1 MPQKSKLIILFF
13 ITAVFIFLTFQTF
26 SQISDSLKKEINT
39 LSNELKKD
47 PANIDKL
54 LKLAQRYGWAK
65 DEPKAIETY
74 EKVLELDPN
83 NLTAIKALKDFY
95 SWNDR
100 RSDSIRMM
108 ERIIKL
114 EPDSPDIIELKEK
127 LAYNYMWNDRQGDA
141 IVLFEEVVK
150 ADPSRAETR
159 KMLADLYSWNNRQA
173 EALKE
178 YLQII
183 DTIQVPKE
191 KVDIY
196 NKVADRY
203 YADQSYSR
211 ARDYYERILE
221 IDPENQDA
229 QLQLEAIEK
238 RLRPRIFTR
247 FDLYEAKGGY
257 ERWVQTIGFN
267 KLTENDYGLSGFYR
281 HYRRDEEGEDRYRYH
296 NWEFQISKPL
306 NDTLTGFAGFGIKYY
321 EPGDRVRPEFFLS
334 ALKSY
339 RAGRLR
345 SLTTYSKRVMDSSE
359 DDLGQHVDRH
369 SLAETIYWDI
379 NKRFSLS
386 STLIASYYTQ
396 GTTPNNNLGLEYYF
410 SPTLH
415 ILEEPRL
422 DFTYTYYKVF
432 HLRKDLSGGR
442 DYEYYSPRRLD
453 IHAATLYYRQD
464 LSDHWQ
470 FILSDTVDFLDGD
483 EFNHTMRNSGRAE
496 LAYKIN
502 EDNSI
507 RVRYIRSNQIK
518 NKTGA
523 DTNDDNYHRD
533 DRLTV
538 QLEHAF

>member
-1 MPQKSKLIILFF
+1 MPRKLNPAFLFIIGFALIFF
-13 ITAVFIFLTFQTF
+13 TFQTF
-26 SQISDSLKKEINT
+26 SQISASLKQEIVT
-39 LSNELKKD
+39 LNNEIKKD
-47 PANIDKL
+47 PNNIDKL

-65 DEPKAIETY
+65 DEQKAIQTY
-74 EKVLELDPN
+74 EKVLEIDPN

-100 RSDSIRMM
+100 RSDSIKMM
-108 ERIIKL
+108 ERLIEL
-114 EPDSPDIIELKEK
+114 EPDSQDIIDLKEK
-127 LAYNYMWNDRQGDA
+127 LAYNYMWNGREKDA
-141 IVLFEEVVK
+141 IVLFEEVVQ
-150 ADPSRAETR
+150 ADPSRAQTR
-159 KMLADLYSWNNRQA
+159 KILADLYSWNNRQA

-196 NKVADRY
+196 NKIADRY
-203 YADQSYSR
+203 YADQSYSQ

-221 IDPENQDA
+221 IDPANQDA

-238 RLRPRIFTR
+238 RLRPRLFTR

-257 ERWVQTIGFN
+257 ESWAQTIGFN

-281 HYRRDEEGEDRYRYH
+281 HYRREEEGEDRYQYH

-306 NDTLTGFAGFGIKYY
+306 SDTLTGFAGLGVKYY

-334 ALKSY
+334 GLKSY
-339 RAGRLR
+339 QGGKVR

-359 DDLGQHVDRH
+359 DVLGQHVDRH

-379 NKRFSLS
+379 NKRLSLS

-410 SPTLH
+410 SPTYTL
-415 ILEEPRL
+415 LEKPRL

-464 LSDHWQ
+464 FADRWQ
-470 FILSDTVDFLDGD
+470 LILSDTVDFLDGD

-496 LAYKIN
+496 LAYNIN

-523 DTNDDNYHRD
+523 DTNDDSYHRD